1 MRFYLPIVL
10 QIEPEVTPCGNSRI
24 GEADSS
30 VVTDQEKRGRHFRSS
45 RLRSGA
51 EKFKAMLGDLGPVG
65 IGTETKLA
73 LSFDGK
79 AVWKARGRLEDI
91 VRLKSKNHFRKTIG
105 GDVPSVLLP
114 DLIFPDNFNTAK
126 AMQRRVA
133 RADDLI
139 ENDEQI
145 HGSYSSLRV
154 ILSNTSREAGGRV
167 KETNRAPCLVV
178 RSRRPCSREESRLWK

>member
-1 MRFYLPIVL
+1 MRSVGLSIDGMRFYLPIVL

-45 RLRSGA
+45 RLRLNILTSYAKAKPRYRSGA

-79 AVWKARGRLEDI
+79 AVWKARGRLEDT

-105 GDVPSVLLP
+105 GDGRAFC
-114 DLIFPDNFNTAK
+114 FP
-126 AMQRRVA
+126 
-133 RADDLI
+133 I
-139 ENDEQI
+139 
-145 HGSYSSLRV
+145 
-154 ILSNTSREAGGRV
+154 
-167 KETNRAPCLVV
+167 
-178 RSRRPCSREESRLWK
+178 